1 MFPVAGMGGVAM
13 IKLGTF
19 LAIAAVIAVLFG
31 IGFVL
36 SPGRIVALYG
46 AVLTPAGEVVGR
58 ILGSSLIA
66 IALMFWASREQQ
78 GADVL
83 RAVLIA
89 GLVANALDL
98 LIMLHATV
106 SGIVSGLGWA
116 SVIMHI
122 LLAAGFGYFA
132 FGRR

>member
-1 MFPVAGMGGVAM
+1 MM
-13 IKLGTF
+13 IKLGPF
-19 LAIAAVIAVLFG
+19 LAIAAVVAALFG
-31 IGFVL
+31 LGFALAPERV
-36 SPGRIVALYG
+36 VALYG
-46 AVLTPAGEVVGR
+46 ATLTPAGVVVGR

-66 IALMFWASREQQ
+66 IAIIFWASREQQ

-98 LIMLHATV
+98 LIMLHATL

-116 SVIMHI
+116 SVLLHI
-122 LLAAGFGYFA
+122 LLGAGFGYFA

>member
-1 MFPVAGMGGVAM
+1 M
-13 IKLGTF
+13 IKLGAF
-19 LAIAAVIAVLFG
+19 LAIAAVIAALFG
-31 IGFVL
+31 VGFLLAPERV
-36 SPGRIVALYG
+36 VALYG
-46 AVLTPAGEVVGR
+46 GTLSPAGAVVGR

-66 IALMFWASREQQ
+66 IAIMFWASREQL

-89 GLVANALDL
+89 GPVANALDL
-98 LIMLHATV
+98 VIMLHATV
-106 SGIVSGLGWA
+106 SGIVSGLGWT
-116 SVIMHI
+116 SVILHI

>member
-1 MFPVAGMGGVAM
+1 M

-36 SPGRIVALYG
+36 APGRIVALYG

-116 SVIMHI
+116 SVLMHI